1 MLPTFVFLINVELRY
16 VFEIENQQ
24 RTRGHT
30 WKIVKQRINLDLR
43 KYFFSERVVDRW
55 NKLDQTDI
63 DCESINGFKNKLEK
77 IRKQKIGFFM
87 D

>member
-1 MLPTFVFLINVELRY
+1 M
-16 VFEIENQQ
+16 
-24 RTRGHT
+24 
-30 WKIVKQRINLDLR
+30 

-63 DCESINGFKNKLEK
+63 DCESINGFNNKLEK
-77 IRKQKIGFFM
+77 IWKQKIGL